1 MPSNISSIRS
11 LAENFVKNYNL
22 DLQPPLERSPFA
34 LHDAGH
40 AYSNLPATIY
50 GELLQNVVDH
60 AALDKLYGSGAIQG
74 NPKSYLKEA
83 TFFGDNPTGSAFV
96 NYQRMPEREAFNKR
110 KENWIKQ
117 GVDPSVFS
125 PGQSEAWDTNVNER
139 ILSGHK
145 DLNRLFAVSE
155 RVFGEGDFSR
165 FQDSGQYDPGQGFMP
180 SVSMRNTRNI
190 APEDVNT
197 ARVRGE
203 SYADALLKGYK
214 DAVNQGL
221 YVPEKPKTGGSVH
234 ASDLAEA
241 AMTGKLNVDPGWS
254 REGIFPFKDK
264 INALSN
270 PPARLPF
277 GYKDDPS
284 AFQSLLEKAEA
295 ARLERANA
303 RVASSLRTGFG
314 SGLRFGAADF
324 IPSPEAIRDLYAGKP
339 LDAIKKTGFGALS
352 GVPLAVGVGTAV
364 AAAPALAPIAA
375 GAGGAAVLAR
385 ASAAA
390 NEVVRQQTG
399 EDILSKTRQF
409 LGTRPRTGVADT
421 PRVGVQPLTA
431 TIRPMTPA
439 QRQEHFRQQQE
450 NELQK
455 RFRLA
460 GQRFNP
466 ARGEFGLSEMFF
478 GR

>member
-1 MPSNISSIRS
+1 MPSNTPSIRS

-74 NPKSYLKEA
+74 NPKSYFKEA

-96 NYQRMPEREAFNKR
+96 NYQRMPEQEQFNRIREK
-110 KENWIKQ
+110 WIKE
-117 GVDPSVFS
+117 GVDPFMFE
-125 PGQSEAWDTNVNER
+125 PGQSEAWDSHVNR
-139 ILSGHK
+139 AILSGHK

-214 DAVNQGL
+214 DAVNQGS
-221 YVPEKPKTGGSVH
+221 YIPEKPKTGGSVH

-277 GYKDDPS
+277 GYKDNPS
-284 AFQSLLEKAEA
+284 AFQSLFEKAEA
-295 ARLERANA
+295 ARLERASA
-303 RVASSLRTGFG
+303 RVAKSIGTGFNTTTDLAG
-314 SGLRFGAADF
+314 SVPLFDPEFRRAVEQGDVRKAATQVAKEYATGLVAAPVVGAGVGVLQRVAPQAARVATGALGVARTANPIAVVSQLGGDTPQPRAVGTYRGATVYQNPQGALVAAP
-324 IPSPEAIRDLYAGKP
+324 IGQKP
-339 LDAIKKTGFGALS
+339 LRLGQATLNNKPTF
-352 GVPLAVGVGTAV
+352 VPWGSV
-364 AAAPALAPIAA
+364 A
-375 GAGGAAVLAR
+375 
-385 ASAAA
+385 
-390 NEVVRQQTG
+390 
-399 EDILSKTRQF
+399 
-409 LGTRPRTGVADT
+409 GTRVGPRT
-421 PRVGVQPLTA
+421 VG
-431 TIRPMTPA
+431 RPWWDV
-439 QRQEHFRQQQE
+439 
-450 NELQK
+450 
-455 RFRLA
+455 
-460 GQRFNP
+460 GQ
-466 ARGEFGLSEMFF
+466 FF